1 MKRDVAWR
9 IPTSFVD
16 LLASPCHRA
25 RLAAVGGDEP
35 LKCTACGRM
44 FSAHNGVYDLRLS
57 KTSDVAS
64 SFDHQWRRYHQG
76 DFERTTLYGADAAA
90 EMAGFMR
97 AMDCGPEA
105 IRGRWIL
112 DAGCGS
118 GRLAKSLAELG
129 ANVVGLDLSGEI
141 RRLGSSASDNLN
153 FVQADLMHPPFAPG
167 SFDLV
172 WSMGVLHHT
181 GAPRRGFEQ
190 LAGLVAPG
198 GSLAV
203 WLYSSGRR
211 SIFLAL
217 RRWLPMARGLPEAQ
231 MRRLC
236 GWLAWPLFIGGVLA
250 PLMGRKPLSLATI
263 RFGLYDSLGP
273 RYQSRHSTEEV
284 LDWYRAAGFSQM
296 RVWSALG
303 VCGDREAPR

>member
-1 MKRDVAWR
+1 MSSTVAWR

-25 RLAAVGGDEP
+25 RLASAGEGGP
-35 LKCTACGRM
+35 LKCTTCGRL
-44 FSAHNGVYDLRLS
+44 FGAHHGVYDLRIA
-57 KTSDVAS
+57 KTSEIAF

-76 DFERTTLYGADAAA
+76 DFERATLYGADSAA
-90 EMAGFMR
+90 EVANFLR
-97 AMDCGPEA
+97 AMDCVPEA
-105 IRGRWIL
+105 IHGRWIL

-129 ANVVGLDLSGEI
+129 ANVVGLDLSGEV
-141 RRLGSSASDNLN
+141 RRLGVSAPSNLN
-153 FVQADLMHPPFAPG
+153 FVQADLMHPPFWAG
-167 SFDLV
+167 SFDMV

-190 LAGLVAPG
+190 LASLVAPG

-203 WLYSSGRR
+203 WVYSARRR
-211 SIFLAL
+211 SVFLGL

-236 GWLAWPLFIGGVLA
+236 GWLAWPLFMGGVLA
-250 PLMGRKPLSLATI
+250 PLVGRKPLSLATI

-284 LDWYRAAGFSQM
+284 LDWYRALGFSQM
-296 RVWSALG
+296 RVWSAVG
-303 VCGDREAPR
+303 VCGTRG

>member
-1 MKRDVAWR
+1 MSTGAAWR
-9 IPTSFVD
+9 IPSSFAD

-25 RLAAVGGDEP
+25 RLATVGEGAP
-35 LKCTACGRM
+35 LKCTACGRL

-57 KTSDVAS
+57 KAPEIVA

-76 DFERTTLYGADAAA
+76 DFERDTLYGADAAA
-90 EMAGFMR
+90 ELAGFLR
-97 AMDCGPEA
+97 AMECTPEA
-105 IRGRWIL
+105 VRGRWVL

-118 GRLAKSLAELG
+118 GRLAKSLGELG

-141 RRLGSSASDNLN
+141 RRLGSSPPRNRN
-153 FVQADLMHPPFAPG
+153 FVQADLMHPPFVPG

-190 LAGLVAPG
+190 LASLVAPG
-198 GSLAV
+198 GRLAV
-203 WLYSSGRR
+203 WLYSARR
-211 SIFLAL
+211 ASVFLGL
-217 RRWLPMARGLPEAQ
+217 RRLLPMVRRLPERQ

-236 GWLAWPLFIGGVLA
+236 GGLAWPLFVGGVLA
-250 PLMGRKPLSLATI
+250 PLVGRKPLGLATI

-273 RYQSRHSTEEV
+273 RYQSRHNTEEV
-284 LDWYRAAGFSQM
+284 LGWYRAAGFSQL
-296 RVWSALG
+296 RVWSEIG
-303 VCGDREAPR
+303 VCGTRV